1 MFYNDLTLIED
12 MNDTELDYDVVIDTL
27 QKRINVLW
35 NMSKNNESWGIMD
48 QIRMEQIDRLTKAI
62 QVWKEHNE

>member
-1 MFYNDLTLIED
+1 MTQNWIMML
-12 MNDTELDYDVVIDTL
+12 VIDTL
-27 QKRINVLW
+27 QKQIDVLW